1 MERRKSNT
9 MTRYRL
15 YLAAILFAA
24 CLLLLVGS
32 TWARYRTDITQHAA
46 YAVRDAAA
54 VQLWSV
60 TDAGS
65 LSTRPLS
72 WTNTDDGCKSLVF
85 GISNGDADSYASETQ
100 RVHVRLCASVG
111 AMYNTDMTVELYA
124 SDPDTGET
132 RVYTADIR
140 QIEEISPLY
149 NTFGEGWVFDFRD
162 ENGDEPSWTLEGGQF
177 SAVIA
182 EIVIMD
188 MDVSDPAL
196 LQLQVE
202 GDISEK

>member
-9 MTRYRL
+9 VFRYRL
-15 YLAAILFAA
+15 SLAAILFAT

-32 TWARYRTDITQHAA
+32 TWARYKTDITQSAA
-46 YAVRDAAA
+46 YAVKDAAT

-60 TDAGS
+60 TASGS
-65 LSTRPLS
+65 LSTRALS
-72 WTNTDDGCKSLVF
+72 WTNTEDGGKSLVF
-85 GISNGDADSYASETQ
+85 GISNGDTDSYASETQ

-111 AMYNTDMTVELYA
+111 VGYSSDMVVELYA
-124 SDPDTGET
+124 SEPDTGET
-132 RVYTADIR
+132 VVYTATAK
-140 QIEEISPLY
+140 QIQENSPLY
-149 NTFGEGWVFDFRD
+149 DTFGEGWVFDFQD
-162 ENGDEPSWTLEGGQF
+162 EDGEEPNWTLKGGQF

-182 EIVIMD
+182 EIVITGMEGGE
-188 MDVSDPAL
+188 PAL